1 MTSSRV
7 ESPEASPPPDGS
19 PRAALDEAANRA
31 IATLAGSVAQVRR
44 ASGLTLST
52 VAGRAGFSP
61 AYISQIESGSANPTA
76 RTLAQV
82 AAGLGC
88 GVAELFGAAEGEAG
102 SAPAFPA
109 RFAAAPLLAQVPGH
123 SGIWDRTASGA
134 SRLQIRLVHGDP
146 GDHGEPVRHPGE
158 EVLVVLAGGCTVRVA
173 DIVHHL
179 RPADVCHLAA
189 SDEHQITESSDDLL
203 LLVVLSEE

>member
-1 MTSSRV
+1 MTPSRV
-7 ESPEASPPPDGS
+7 ESPGAPPPPDGS
-19 PRAALDEAANRA
+19 PRAALDEVANRA

-88 GVAELFGAAEGEAG
+88 DVGELFGAAGRETG

-109 RFAAAPLLAQVPGH
+109 RFAAAPLLAQVPGA
-123 SGIWDRTASGA
+123 SGIWDRTADGA
-134 SRLQIRLVHGDP
+134 SRLQVRLVHGDP
-146 GDHGEPVRHPGE
+146 GDHGEPVRHTGE

-173 DIVHHL
+173 DSVRVL
-179 RPADVCHLAA
+179 RRADVCHLAA
-189 SDEHQITESSDDLL
+189 SDEHQITESSGDLL
-203 LLVVLSEE
+203 LLVVLTEE